1 MNFGSYGFSDKIVLK
16 KTYRAR
22 PASPSDTPRLHA
34 IVDRLVAREKSVL

>member
-16 KTYRAR
+16 MFRAR

-34 IVDRLVAREKSVL
+34 IVDPLVAQEKSVL